1 MPSAAVEKAARAVV
15 AVVVVEKVVEKVV
28 VVAEVERVAAVG
40 VAAVERVAVEEVVG
54 EVEEGVAEG
63 VAVVVVDAEPVAA
76 VLDADSYM
84 SDMGVSHAISIIR
97 RHTHVRF
104 RDLPQNMANQKRRF
118 QMSSYKK
125 YIGMGVSLIL
135 IPLVK
140 SLVSKMI
147 NRYTEKTETDASDGK
162 SETFTRRARE
172 EAA

>member
-15 AVVVVEKVVEKVV
+15 AVVEKVV

-40 VAAVERVAVEEVVG
+40 VGAVERVAVEEV
-54 EVEEGVAEG
+54 EEGVAEG
-63 VAVVVVDAEPVAA
+63 VEGVEGVVDAEPVAA

-84 SDMGVSHAISIIR
+84 RDMGVSHAISIIR

>member
-1 MPSAAVEKAARAVV
+1 MPSAAVEKVARVVVV
-15 AVVVVEKVVEKVV
+15 AVEKVVAGEA
-28 VVAEVERVAAVG
+28 AEVERVAV
-40 VAAVERVAVEEVVG
+40 VAVAEVVVVVEEEV
-54 EVEEGVAEG
+54 
-63 VAVVVVDAEPVAA
+63 VVVVDAEPVAA

-104 RDLPQNMANQKRRF
+104 RALPQNMANQKRRF
-118 QMSSYKK
+118 KMSSYKK

-147 NRYTEKTETDASDGK
+147 NRYTEKTETDVSDGE

-172 EAA
+172 EAV

>member
-1 MPSAAVEKAARAVV
+1 MPSAAVEKAARA
-15 AVVVVEKVVEKVV
+15 VVEKVVEKVV

-40 VAAVERVAVEEVVG
+40 VGAVERVAVEEVVEEVVG

-172 EAA
+172 DVA